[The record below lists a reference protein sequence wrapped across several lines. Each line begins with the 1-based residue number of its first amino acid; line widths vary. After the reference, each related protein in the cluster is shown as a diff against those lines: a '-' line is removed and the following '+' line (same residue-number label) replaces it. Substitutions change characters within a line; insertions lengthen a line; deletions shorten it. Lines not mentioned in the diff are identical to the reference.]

1 MVPYPAL
8 FAIGEHFDAF
18 IIRGLPAEV
27 ATVQAARDRLNATP
41 LSAAIQQRLQAVEG
55 RYHLLA
61 AAEMWC
67 PDCQLN
73 LAAMDH
79 LQRLQPRIGLAIV
92 SKSRAEHAL
101 KERLGLERISIP
113 LVLVLD
119 EQFELIDRFV
129 EQPHAVTAGGDAVKS
144 DYRAGGYLESTL
156 DDVLAIIEA
165 HEGRTHA

>member
-1 MVPYPAL
+1 MPSFQAL
-8 FAIGEHFDAF
+8 FTIGERFDAF
-18 IIRGLPAEV
+18 VSRGLPAEI
-27 ATVQAARDRLNATP
+27 ATVQTAQQRLNAGP

-55 RYHLLA
+55 RYRLLA

-73 LAAMDH
+73 LTAMDH
-79 LQRLQPRIGLAIV
+79 LQQLQPRIELAII
-92 SKSRAEHAL
+92 SKSRAEHGL

-119 EQFELIDRFV
+119 EHFELIGRFV
-129 EQPHAVTAGGDAVKS
+129 EQPHAVTAGGDAVKT

-165 HEGRTHA
+165 HEKRV